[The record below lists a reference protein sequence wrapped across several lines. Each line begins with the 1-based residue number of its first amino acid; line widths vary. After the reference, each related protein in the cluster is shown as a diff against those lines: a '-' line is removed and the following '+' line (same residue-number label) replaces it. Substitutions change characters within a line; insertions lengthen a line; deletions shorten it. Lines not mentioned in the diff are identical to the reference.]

1 VYRFLL
7 RPLWI
12 LSHIFVIGSVILMIN
27 LGFWQLGRLDERK
40 ASNVTIVEAE
50 KSPAVPIAELLPE
63 GVDSSSGAVDEA
75 SYRSVLVTGT
85 YRADQQVLIPNRTYN
100 GGAGFWV
107 ITPIVQSDGT
117 AVAVNRGWIP
127 YSFTADGPWDEFAPP
142 TGTVS
147 ISGMVRPPQA
157 REASGIVSGPKDPT
171 EGTLRSLA
179 RVDIG
184 RLGQQIDEKLWPLYI
199 NLQQQQPE
207 QPGQLPV
214 PVPRPEL
221 SEGPHLGYAGQWFIF
236 STLTIIVYPLLL
248 RRVAKRRQR
257 EDDDTDD
264 GTDGTDGGTDG
275 DGFVTA
281 APTASGTL
289 PDGSALS

>member
-1 VYRFLL
+1 MYRFLL

-12 LSHIFVIGSVILMIN
+12 LSHIFVIGSVVLMIN

-40 ASNVTIVEAE
+40 ASNATIVEAE
-50 KSPAVPIAELLPE
+50 KSPAVPIAELLPD
-63 GVDSSSGAVDEA
+63 GVDSSSGAVDA
-75 SYRSVLVTGT
+75 ATYRSVLVTGT

-107 ITPIVQSDGT
+107 ITPIMQSDGT
-117 AVAVNRGWIP
+117 SVAINRGWIP

-147 ISGMVRPPQA
+147 VNGMVRPSQA
-157 REASGIVSGPKDPT
+157 REESGIVSGPKDPT

-179 RVDIG
+179 RVDID
-184 RLGQQIDEKLWPLYI
+184 RLGQQIDEKLWPLYL

-248 RRVAKRRQR
+248 RRVARRRQR
-257 EDDDTDD
+257 EGDDKGDD
-264 GTDGTDGGTDG
+264 SGG
-275 DGFVTA
+275 DGSDTA
-281 APTASGTL
+281 GPSTAGSQ

>member
-1 VYRFLL
+1 MYRFLL

-40 ASNVTIVEAE
+40 ESNAFIVEAE
-50 KSPAVPIAELLPE
+50 KSPAMPIAELLPD
-63 GVDSSSGAVDEA
+63 GVDTTSGAVDEA
-75 SYRSVLVTGT
+75 SYRSVIVTGS
-85 YRADQQVLIPNRTYN
+85 YRVDQQVLIPNRTYN

-107 ITPIVQSDGT
+107 ITPIVQADGT
-117 AVAVNRGWIP
+117 AVVINRGWIP

-147 ISGMVRPPQA
+147 VSGMIRPSQVR
-157 REASGIVSGPKDPT
+157 EESGIVSGPKDPT

-179 RVDIG
+179 RVDIE
-184 RLGQQIDEKLWPLYI
+184 RLGQQIDEELWPLYL
-199 NLQQQQPE
+199 NLQQQEPE
-207 QPGQLPV
+207 QAGQLPV

-248 RRVAKRRQR
+248 RRVARRRQR
-257 EDDDTDD
+257 EDND
-264 GTDGTDGGTDG
+264 GTDETTPD
-275 DGFVTA
+275 DGFDTVIG
-281 APTASGTL
+281 SGTS
-289 PDGSALS
+289 DASALS